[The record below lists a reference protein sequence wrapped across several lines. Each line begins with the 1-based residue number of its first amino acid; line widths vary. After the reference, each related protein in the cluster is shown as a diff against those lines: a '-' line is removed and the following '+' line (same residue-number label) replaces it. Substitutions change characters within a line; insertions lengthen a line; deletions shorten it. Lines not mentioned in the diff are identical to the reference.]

1 MLIIYISNYFTICW
15 AFQLVLVIKNLPDNP
30 EEVRDVGSI
39 PGSRRPPGGGHG
51 NPYQYPYLENPIDRR
66 VWRGIVHTVTNN
78 RAWLKRQH
86 ACIQLLDKKLK
97 TVILSLWWY
106 YVEVQFSSVVQSCMT
121 LCNTMNCSTTGLPV
135 HHKLPEFTQTH
146 VNKSVMPSSHLILCH
161 PILLLSQSLRA
172 SGSFPM
178 SQLFAWGGQSIGVS
192 ASTSVLSMNTQ
203 DWSPL
208 GWTGWISLQSK
219 VS

>member
-1 MLIIYISNYFTICW
+1 MLINYISNYFTICW

-66 VWRGIVHTVTNN
+66 VWQGIVHTVTNS

-106 YVEVQFSSVVQSCMT
+106 YVEVQFSSVVQSCLT
-121 LCNTMNCSTTGLPV
+121 LCNTMNCSTTGLPA

-161 PILLLSQSLRA
+161 PLLLLPQSLPA

-203 DWSPL
+203 DGSPL

-219 VS
+219 DS